1 LSLNRGGDDLMYDKS
16 DGKDKAIWEKIIKQN
31 MVTVHGSKSTYKLND
46 KRNSSVEIHYGTA
59 GP

>member
-1 LSLNRGGDDLMYDKS
+1 MTRVTGGTNDL
-16 DGKDKAIWEKIIKQN
+16 GKIIKQN

>member
-1 LSLNRGGDDLMYDKS
+1 MYDKS